1 LETRR
6 SVKNSGLHIRRAAP
20 SSQVAFCLLLVGAGY
35 GLFGT
40 ISQPDRYPTGLA
52 LSLSWLVAFF
62 VSAFTAKLYL
72 RMDPKRPGFARWE
85 REGRV
90 YEWMGVRAFQR
101 VVLRTPLGW
110 LNPVVQHRSDL
121 DPLLRDLG
129 VAEEVHRVGGG
140 VAIVL
145 ALAYA
150 LAGYPRV
157 GIWLV
162 LFSVPLHLYPVMLQR
177 WNRGRVWRMRRRA
190 DAIRHSR
197 GKSRPASCE
206 S

>member
-1 LETRR
+1 
-6 SVKNSGLHIRRAAP
+6 
-20 SSQVAFCLLLVGAGY
+20 
-35 GLFGT
+35 
-40 ISQPDRYPTGLA
+40 
-52 LSLSWLVAFF
+52 
-62 VSAFTAKLYL
+62 
-72 RMDPKRPGFARWE
+72 
-85 REGRV
+85 
-90 YEWMGVRAFQR
+90 
-101 VVLRTPLGW
+101 
-110 LNPVVQHRSDL
+110 
-121 DPLLRDLG
+121 